1 MKNNIT
7 IVGAGLVGSL
17 CTLLETLS
25 RKRLHIEALCHF
37 SEGTEMGLLEMMVL
51 HSGVLTGYR
60 DGHEPLNHQPAPRRG
75 VTHETVPLRQP
86 ALQTV

>member
-1 MKNNIT
+1 
-7 IVGAGLVGSL
+7 
-17 CTLLETLS
+17 
-25 RKRLHIEALCHF
+25 
-37 SEGTEMGLLEMMVL
+37 MGLLEMMVL